1 MLKNPQ
7 KDSPNHNKVSKYGAK
22 PEDTTPTALS
32 LIWTASVFFEM
43 SLFIF
48 VPCANKCQENIL
60 KLVPFPSQEPIVF
73 TMSYWLR
80 REESLLVW
88 LLEVNLSK
96 YRKLKSLFPLNEWE
110 GVMLVSQHPN

>member
-1 MLKNPQ
+1 MMFSSDIFLNFSYYHTQRIPQ
-7 KDSPNHNKVSKYGAK
+7 TITKLNKYGAK

-60 KLVPFPSQEPIVF
+60 KILPLSIEEPIVF
-73 TMSYWLR
+73 TMFCWLR
-80 REESLLVW
+80 GEESLLVW
-88 LLEVNLSK
+88 LHEVKLSK
-96 YRKLKSLFPLNEWE
+96 CRKLKSLFPPNE
-110 GVMLVSQHPN
+110 